1 MAKVT
6 KYNQSDR
13 DYKALEKLP
22 APIRYTIYESIVGWS
37 PVQALKFY
45 RILMKKTGDE
55 KYAVQAVIAWLRGA
69 DETEATRSPVGNVSI
84 LYNYQDHIVFLNV
97 CKPY

>member
-37 PVQALKFY
+37 PTTALKYY

-55 KYAVQAVIAWLRGA
+55 KYAIQAVIAWLRGA
-69 DETEATRSPVGNVSI
+69 DETEAKRSPIAGVSV
-84 LYNYQDHIVFLNV
+84 LYNYQDHIVFSNV